1 MKNMKKIIAVLMSLS
16 AITMTTS
23 AFARTNGDV
32 TATYDAASGAVSLS
46 SEQIPTDAG
55 KQLTV
60 VIVPTTVGEESI
72 TSADIYYINQG
83 AAGTEFAGIIEA
95 MKVKDGAD
103 FATNTYEVR
112 IGGALANDY
121 YVYTITGAQAE
132 AIIYGDLNNSGVID
146 AGDATWILKKVAT
159 PAIST
164 PIEDAGK
171 DVVAYGDVNE
181 SKAIDA
187 GDATWVLK
195 KVATPAL
202 KMPIEE

>member
-23 AFARTNGDV
+23 AFARTNGSGE
-32 TATYDAASGAVSLS
+32 ATYDAESGAVSLS
-46 SEQIPTDAG
+46 TEQLPTDAG

-60 VIVPTTVGEESI
+60 VIVPTTVGEKSI

-121 YVYTITGAQAE
+121 YVYEITGKALE
-132 AIIYGDLNNSGVID
+132 EIIYGDVNGDKVADGLDALDVLKFSVKLMSFTDAQINAGEVTGDGVTDGLD
-146 AGDATWILKKVAT
+146 ALDILKYSVKLI
-159 PAIST
+159 PSFNR
-164 PIEDAGK
+164 K
-171 DVVAYGDVNE
+171 
-181 SKAIDA
+181 
-187 GDATWVLK
+187 
-195 KVATPAL
+195 
-202 KMPIEE
+202 